1 MPPQPHNHTQK
12 NDSTH
17 SLTNQN
23 PIPHPL
29 PQMPH
34 IAHAARFKLLLL
46 QELSASGGAAAGFAS
61 GGGGQHESL
70 CAAVQA
76 RHVGL

>member
-1 MPPQPHNHTQK
+1 MSLIDASTTTQPHTK

-46 QELSASGGAAAGFAS
+46 QELWVELS
-61 GGGGQHESL
+61 QHL
-70 CAAVQA
+70 PPFLP
-76 RHVGL
+76 HN